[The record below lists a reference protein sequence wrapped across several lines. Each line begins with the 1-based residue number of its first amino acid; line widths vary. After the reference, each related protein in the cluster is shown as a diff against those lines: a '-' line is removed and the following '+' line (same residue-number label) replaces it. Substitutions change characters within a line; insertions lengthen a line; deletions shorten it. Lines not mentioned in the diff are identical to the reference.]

1 MFPLLRN
8 TISEVP
14 LASVSNP
21 RPVAP
26 RVIFEFVPLVP
37 MSRLVGPRKR
47 SRHLFVSDPS
57 ATASSTNGVR
67 SDTNLPLAVMVSVAA
82 FPMNVLPFNVVTPA
96 ETSVPE
102 EASVSLAWIVPAT
115 STACSGAVVPIPS
128 RLLN

>member
-1 MFPLLRN
+1 
-8 TISEVP
+8 
-14 LASVSNP
+14 
-21 RPVAP
+21 
-26 RVIFEFVPLVP
+26 
-37 MSRLVGPRKR
+37 MSKLEGPTKR
-47 SRHLFVSDPS
+47 SRHLFVSEPR

-128 RLLN
+128 RLLNWSQKKFALSSFSSPPVPVNTTDPVSNPMVTPCV